1 MLKYFL
7 KHNGLISN
15 NYKILICQET
25 LDIEHVKHIF
35 FQAGIETNRLV
46 IALEPEAASIFC
58 KEVLV
63 EKFEEW
69 SDNINVFQEGQKYLV
84 LDAGGNI

>member
-1 MLKYFL
+1 M

-15 NYKILICQET
+15 IYKILIFQET

-58 KEVLV
+58 KELPV
-63 EKFEEW
+63 EKFEEG
-69 SDNINVFQEGQKYLV
+69 SDNIDVFQEGQKYLV
-84 LDAGGNI
+84 LDAGGNIKML

>member
-1 MLKYFL
+1 MSRDFR
-7 KHNGLISN
+7 HRT
-15 NYKILICQET
+15 CQT
-25 LDIEHVKHIF
+25 YF
-35 FQAGIETNRLV
+35 FQAWIETNRLV

-58 KEVLV
+58 KELLV
-63 EKFEEW
+63 EKFEEG